1 MRSML
6 LSTALVI
13 TALLS
18 SGCATF
24 KCEQGCGV
32 DQVTSANNCCSG
44 PRVGGLLGRLRGEG
58 NCNDCG
64 NGACPDGN
72 CGVAGGM
79 GMGGRRLGSAIG
91 CGPGGNCGIGGSGIL
106 AGGFG
111 RAGGACNSCGMVGGQ
126 CGCGLGNHA
135 PYTGGFAGPHGPET
149 AHYRYPYYTTRAP
162 RDFLMANPPSIG
174 R

>member
-1 MRSML
+1 ML

-18 SGCATF
+18 SGCATL
-24 KCEQGCGV
+24 KVDKGCGV
-32 DQVTSANNCCSG
+32 DQVTTSSANCCNG

-58 NCNDCG
+58 SCVDCG
-64 NGACPDGN
+64 TAACPDGN
-72 CGVAGGM
+72 CGLARGIGGIRM
-79 GMGGRRLGSAIG
+79 GSGIG
-91 CGPGGNCGIGGSGIL
+91 CGPNGNCGIGGRGIL

-111 RAGGACNSCGMVGGQ
+111 RAGGTCNNCGMLGGQ

-135 PYTGGFAGPHGPET
+135 PYTDGFMGPHGPEA